1 MKIVAAAQVAAE
13 AAVVVDSAAAQV
25 VAAAE
30 DTVGVEIAV
39 TVAAEAAAGTV
50 EAEIAAVTVVV
61 IADVTAVT
69 KSVSLRR
76 MLSRGLPGS
85 PSNSAQNTRGEIA
98 IAVSPLCIWYVQ
110 NLSFL
115 KYSTTNFGPH

>member
-25 VAAAE
+25 AAVG

-39 TVAAEAAAGTV
+39 TVAAEADTA

-61 IADVTAVT
+61 IADVTAAT
-69 KSVSLRR
+69 KSFRF
-76 MLSRGLPGS
+76 
-85 PSNSAQNTRGEIA
+85 GECSVA
-98 IAVSPLCIWYVQ
+98 GCPVR
-110 NLSFL
+110 
-115 KYSTTNFGPH
+115 